1 MLEPDSPWRRL
12 VSLHAGA
19 KVGAAAVIGS
29 LALGGVAAAATGSV
43 PEPLKQAVL
52 ALAGSS
58 STGSDD
64 QTDEPS
70 QDSSTPDSTDP
81 STAGTPTAGTPTAG
95 TPTAGT
101 PTAGTP
107 TTGTPTT
114 GTPTTTSWPPV
125 YSPSQGPNPLGPA
138 AWGLC
143 HAFGN
148 KSDSPSVAYQN
159 VKDAATAAY
168 DQGGMGDGSV
178 KTFCAIVLQQHGVP
192 PQWPLPDSTTTA
204 PSSTNTTSGT
214 SDTPSTTNT
223 PSSPVTTTT
232 STPGHGHGHA
242 SEHGKAKG
250 LNRG

>member
-12 VSLHAGA
+12 VSLHTGA

-29 LALGGVAAAATGSV
+29 LALGGVAAATTGYV
-43 PEPLKQAVL
+43 PESLKQAVQ

-58 STGSDD
+58 GTGSDT

-81 STAGTPTAGTPTAG
+81 STP
-95 TPTAGT
+95 
-101 PTAGTP
+101 GTP

-192 PQWPLPDSTTTA
+192 PQWPLPGSTVTA

-214 SDTPSTTNT
+214 SDTSSTTTT

-232 STPGHGHGHA
+232 STPSHGHGHA